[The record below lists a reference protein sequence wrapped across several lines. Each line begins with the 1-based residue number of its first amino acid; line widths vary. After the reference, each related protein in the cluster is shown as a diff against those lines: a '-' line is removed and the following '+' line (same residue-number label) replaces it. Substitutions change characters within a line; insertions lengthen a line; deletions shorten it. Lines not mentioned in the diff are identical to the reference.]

1 MHRLISFFLMMIA
14 GAGPVL
20 ALDLIETYQLALEQ
34 DLDRSAAVFARE
46 AALESRPQA
55 RSFLLPQLS
64 ASASVGCQRTSQRT
78 LTPSNNVQDPAR
90 DCGELFGADT
100 RKTEN
105 VSVLLSQ
112 TVYSREAWLNYKR
125 SDREMA
131 LADINLAEAEQD
143 LLLRVA
149 TAYFNV
155 LAADDT
161 LRFSI
166 AERDAVAEI
175 GREAGRGDIAM
186 VVCGIGGVAPAHQ
199 MRSGDDGVGRIDR
212 AQADKVQHVVAL
224 ELGLDHA
231 PDIAPFQGS

>member
-166 AERDAVAEI
+166 AERDADGAARAMLVHLSNVRANM
-175 GREAGRGDIAM
+175 DI
-186 VVCGIGGVAPAHQ
+186 
-199 MRSGDDGVGRIDR
+199 D
-212 AQADKVQHVVAL
+212 
-224 ELGLDHA
+224 
-231 PDIAPFQGS
+231 